1 MPQVRY
7 FAGAAEA
14 AGMPSETVP
23 GATVG
28 ELFTAMTSRH
38 PALTDV
44 LPRCS
49 VLVEGVRTA
58 DPDVTLDDDQTVDV
72 LPPFSG
78 G

>member
-14 AGMPSETVP
+14 AGLAAESVP

-28 ELFTAMTSRH
+28 ELFTAMTARH
-38 PALTDV
+38 PALADV

-49 VLVEGVRTA
+49 VLVGGLRTA
-58 DPDVTLDDDQTVDV
+58 DPQVALTPDQQVDV
-72 LPPFSG
+72 LPPFAG

>member
-1 MPQVRY
+1 VPQVRY

-14 AGMPSETVP
+14 AGLQAEVLP

-28 ELFTAMTSRH
+28 DLFAAMTARH
-38 PALTDV
+38 PALADV

-49 VLVEGVRTA
+49 VLVGGIRTT
-58 DPDVTLDDDQTVDV
+58 DPQVALTPDQPVDV
-72 LPPFSG
+72 LPPFAG

>member
-14 AGMPSETVP
+14 AGLEAESLP
-23 GATVG
+23 GASVG
-28 ELFTAMTSRH
+28 ELFAAMTARH
-38 PALTDV
+38 PALADV

-49 VLVEGVRTA
+49 VLVGGVRTA
-58 DPDVTLDDDQTVDV
+58 DHGVALAADEQVDV
-72 LPPFSG
+72 LPPFAG

>member
-14 AGMPSETVP
+14 AGLEAESLP
-23 GATVG
+23 GASVG
-28 ELFTAMTSRH
+28 ELFAAMTTRH
-38 PALTDV
+38 PALAEV

-49 VLVEGVRTA
+49 VLVGGIRTKDHTLTLA
-58 DPDVTLDDDQTVDV
+58 PDEQVDV
-72 LPPFSG
+72 LPPFAG

>member
-14 AGMPSETVP
+14 AGLESESLP
-23 GATVG
+23 GASVG
-28 ELFTAMTSRH
+28 ELFAVMTARH
-38 PALTDV
+38 PALAEV

-49 VLVEGVRTA
+49 VLVGGVRTA
-58 DPDVTLDDDQTVDV
+58 DHGVTLTADEQVDV
-72 LPPFSG
+72 LPPFAG